1 MLNAKNISKT
11 YKKDNNRILILNNI
25 NLQISKGQII
35 ALMGPSGSGKTTL
48 LNILGTLDNDF
59 SGTLKIDN
67 IDINNN
73 TNLPLIR
80 ANKIGF
86 VFQFHHLLPEFTI
99 YENLMIPLMISKNN
113 KERRNF
119 ITEMLKLTGLDAR
132 KNHLPNE
139 ISGGERQRVAVI
151 RALVNNPSI
160 ILADEPTGNL
170 DAENSKIILKLIVDL
185 REKYKQT
192 FIIASHDDSILKIAD
207 KILYLNDGKLK
218 KENN

>member
-11 YKKDNNRILILNNI
+11 YKKDNNRILILSNI